1 MARKLKVGIEITVMD
16 KVGAPFTEQLEVA
29 QLADEIGLDFLAVPD
44 SMARPFYKLDAL
56 IQAAALFMK
65 TKRIRVGT
73 DVFQVPLRHPIDTA
87 RRVATLDRISEG
99 RFDFGV
105 GLGWVQKEF
114 EILGIPFNQRAGRA
128 DEALQVIKRLWT
140 EPVVSHEG
148 KYFKFSNFSLEPKP
162 VQRPHPPIWIG
173 GSSDAA
179 LRRVVRIGDGW
190 AGHLE
195 TGHVGMDHLEGEVKT
210 YGPAEVVG
218 KLQDFAREA
227 GRDFSTIHLSVMFR
241 ANINRDSKKAVVEAS
256 CYWDKV
262 GQYIEGGRPFDVKQR
277 AALYGP
283 PEILVD
289 KAMEVEK
296 LGAERV
302 VFYLHAFDIKG
313 QVKAL
318 EKYVL
323 PRL

>member
-16 KVGAPFTEQLEVA
+16 KVGASFAEQLEVA
-29 QLADEIGLDFLAVPD
+29 ALADEIGLDFLAVPD
-44 SMARPFYKLDAL
+44 SIARPFHKLDSM

-73 DVFQVPLRHPIDTA
+73 DVFQLPLRHPIDIA
-87 RRVATLDRISEG
+87 RRVATLDNISGG

-105 GLGWVQKEF
+105 GLGWVPREF
-114 EILGIPFNQRAGRA
+114 EFLGLPFNQRAGRA
-128 DEALQVIKRLWT
+128 DEALDVIKRLWT

-148 KYFKFSNFSLEPKP
+148 KYFKFSDFSLEPKP
-162 VQRPHPPIWIG
+162 VQKPHPPIWIG

-195 TGHVGMDHLEGEVKT
+195 TGHVGMDHLEGEVKI
-210 YGPAEVVG
+210 YGPTEVIG
-218 KLQDFAREA
+218 KLKEFARAA
-227 GRDFSTIHLSVMFR
+227 GRDFSTIHLSMMFR
-241 ANINRDSKKAVVEAS
+241 ANINPDPNKAVEEAS
-256 CYWDKV
+256 RYWDKV
-262 GQYIEGGRPFDVKQR
+262 GKYIEGGRPFDVKKR

-283 PEILVD
+283 PEPLLD
-289 KAMEVEK
+289 KVREVEK

-302 VFYLHAFDIKG
+302 VFYLHAFDIKA

-318 EKYVL
+318 EKYLL
-323 PRL
+323 PHL